1 MRYRGGGIG
10 HKYMRAIEEVYEN
23 MTRERTHHKEYKRK
37 HVPPDEDAMDVD
49 GASASEGELEEE
61 PVQPQADQHAHRGRQ
76 DGASEPVATPEG
88 PGGGG
93 GSEPDDRSNRDEGI
107 DAGTSGGDEEDDAD
121 ANGGDEDD
129 ADVNGGDED
138 DADANGGD
146 EDDVDMNS
154 GGGEDD
160 EDYASR
166 SGSDPSEVSD
176 SDDVVSEDDDRGEAY
191 GFGQL

>member
-37 HVPPDEDAMDVD
+37 HAPLDEDAMEVD

-61 PVQPQADQHAHRGRQ
+61 PVQPQADHHAHRGRQ
-76 DGASEPVATPEG
+76 DGASEPVTTPGG

-93 GSEPDDRSNRDEGI
+93 GDESDDGSNRDGGVGAGAGGEDEEG
-107 DAGTSGGDEEDDAD
+107 DADASGGDGEDEADVSSGDGEDGAD
-121 ANGGDEDD
+121 ANG
-129 ADVNGGDED
+129 
-138 DADANGGD
+138 
-146 EDDVDMNS
+146 

-166 SGSDPSEVSD
+166 SGSDPSDVSD

>member
-1 MRYRGGGIG
+1 MASWVPDIPKEHGRLSGGIG

-37 HVPPDEDAMDVD
+37 HAPPDEDSMDVDDVD

-61 PVQPQADQHAHRGRQ
+61 PVQLQADQHAHRGRQ

-88 PGGGG
+88 PRGGG
-93 GSEPDDRSNRDEGI
+93 GSEYDDRSHRDEGI

-129 ADVNGGDED
+129 ADV
-138 DADANGGD
+138 
-146 EDDVDMNS
+146 NS